1 MDWKKITDTVSPYL
15 EKAKVLWE
23 KAVVFTENQI
33 QMTPLFIKTQSEYED
48 LLTEKRVVLIAYDA
62 TSDIAKEIR
71 LLSSVWL
78 AKAFMDVSKLRYIDL
93 TDSAEFA
100 RNIGFVWPLDM
111 RVRFQWQETFH
122 TTDLNEIK
130 KWWQSPQYKKSNS
143 VDIEEPASTDPL
155 AGK

>member
-1 MDWKKITDTVSPYL
+1 
-15 EKAKVLWE
+15 
-23 KAVVFTENQI
+23 
-33 QMTPLFIKTQSEYED
+33 MTPLFIKTQSEYED

-100 RNIGFVWPLDM
+100 RNIGFV
-111 RVRFQWQETFH
+111 
-122 TTDLNEIK
+122 
-130 KWWQSPQYKKSNS
+130 
-143 VDIEEPASTDPL
+143 
-155 AGK
+155 